1 LIAASARAQFVEK
14 YPPEIR
20 PAGVRDAI
28 VSAANQ
34 KMEEIA
40 NGRLA
45 SVINNPNSQVRMAPA
60 GINEIAAI
68 YNSAASPDVKAYEFL
83 SLINSD
89 IGPNAFG
96 ASGTP
101 LNVVVGFSVTYNVAR
116 ITWAPIVVEGSQCLT
131 QNFDLSNTPFRL
143 SEAAEYR
150 VFRNGRLI
158 AKFLGE
164 VATGRDTVRLP
175 KLRTGFVSIR
185 IGVPLPNNPDL
196 SDVNETPILYDFDPY
211 QGAPGTP
218 LKYEAQAQRRGC
230 VGAGGILSGDLGS
243 FDKVPNIWVDGDGD
257 SRPDFIPFGA
267 WSTLL
272 NATARGRIAYQSGGY
287 YSNVSSMIPLSLEVQ
302 RSNPN
307 MEHCKWVQSIRISRM
322 QNVGLLR
329 PSSRTK

>member
-1 LIAASARAQFVEK
+1 
-14 YPPEIR
+14 
-20 PAGVRDAI
+20 
-28 VSAANQ
+28 
-34 KMEEIA
+34 MEEIA

-218 LKYEAQAQRRGC
+218 LKYEVQAQRRGC

-287 YSNVSSMIPLSLEVQ
+287 YSNVSSMVIRNNGAGRLENLSVYCS
-302 RSNPN
+302 RSGR
-307 MEHCKWVQSIRISRM
+307 VLQ
-322 QNVGLLR
+322 Q
-329 PSSRTK
+329 PSSTLEPGQSTSIVTFHNSSSGSYCGPVFSATNSMNSPYRPGISY